1 MELYI
6 LHRMTDIYRKRP
18 LLLYALLVLFPFVY
32 WCALHFI
39 TGFNGLTSPEAHIY
53 RRFGLLL
60 HDSLVSG
67 NTPGDFWQPVIF
79 PLGGAILSFLFG
91 GDATFSLQ
99 AVSFLAFSG
108 SGLLLFMHLNREY
121 RETTKAFV
129 FVVIAFLLSPL
140 LLRNSVVILP
150 DMLCMFF
157 ITCCFILLRRLRTQL
172 TALHYMLYVFCC
184 GAAIMTRYGA
194 AFILV
199 IPSLW
204 LALRCIRKGRWQ
216 LLLAGL
222 LPFALAFLPAVLLH
236 GSRITELIQPAG
248 STGYGWSM
256 LNYFRSGYNGPD
268 GVVDYVLPNI
278 LYYAGALLNPK
289 IGLLLLL
296 MLVSGIL
303 LIRHGTYQRL
313 LLWAVVTYIL
323 FIAGYPGQHLH
334 LFILLMPV
342 LLLYAWPCFSESRFY
357 TTLPG
362 KAVYGVVIAGA
373 AFFAWA
379 GTSEM
384 TTRNKT
390 ERELTIL
397 VQQHTDEST
406 LIVYTL
412 DVDAAMENYNVGI
425 PLINMRKQRI
435 GGYSEGGAVLFNET
449 KYANDTG
456 IPGENWKALKT
467 NYTLQVMAKHPEGW
481 VLYRILP
488 KLK

>member
-6 LHRMTDIYRKRP
+6 LQRMPDHYRKRP
-18 LLLYALLVLFPFVY
+18 LLLYALLVLLPFVY

-39 TGFNGLTSPEAHIY
+39 TGFNGLTVPEAHIY
-53 RRFGLLL
+53 RRFGALL

-67 NTPGDFWQPVIF
+67 TTPGDFWQPVLF

-91 GDATFSLQ
+91 GDASFSLQ

-108 SGLLLFMHLNREY
+108 SGLFLFMHLNREY
-121 RETTKAFV
+121 RETNKAFA
-129 FVVIAFLLSPL
+129 FVLFAYLLSPL

-172 TALHYMLYVFCC
+172 TVLHLMGYAFCC

-194 AFILV
+194 AIILA

-216 LLLAGL
+216 LLAVAV
-222 LPFALAFLPAVLLH
+222 LPFALAFLPALLLH
-236 GSRITELIQPAG
+236 GTAITEVIEPAG
-248 STGYGWSM
+248 STGYGWSFM
-256 LNYFRSGYNGPD
+256 NYFRSSYNSTEGM
-268 GVVDYVLPNI
+268 VDYVLPNI

-289 IGLLLLL
+289 FGLLLLV

-303 LIRHGTYQRL
+303 LIRHGTWQRL
-313 LLWAVVTYIL
+313 LLWSAVVYIL

-342 LLLYAWPCFSESRFY
+342 LLLYTWPCFSESRFY

-362 KAVYGVVIAGA
+362 KAVYGLVIAGA
-373 AFFAWA
+373 LYFVYA

-390 ERELTIL
+390 ERELTLL

-425 PLINMRKQRI
+425 PLINMRKHRI

-449 KYANDTG
+449 KYAADTG
-456 IPGENWKALKT
+456 NPGENWKALQA
-467 NYTLQVMAKHPEGW
+467 NYSLQVIAKHPEGW
-481 VLYRILP
+481 VLYKILP
-488 KLK
+488 KFH